1 MFKKFLF
8 LGIIIIFFAACEEVI
23 DVDLNYSDERLVI
36 EGQLN
41 WIKETQQTEQ
51 IIKLSKTTPY
61 FETLRIPA
69 NGAEVQ
75 VYDDENNIFAKILR
89 KEIPCDKIYEDEFS
103 LFFND
108 INPQAKIHI
117 LGIPKFPC
125 TTFSDFLKNADN
137 ENITSF
143 FKSVQ
148 FVINNI
154 NIENTGYRLI
164 TNSGEDGG
172 QEVPHFHIHILAG
185 EKIGSLR

>member
-1 MFKKFLF
+1 M
-8 LGIIIIFFAACEEVI
+8 
-23 DVDLNYSDERLVI
+23 
-36 EGQLN
+36 
-41 WIKETQQTEQ
+41 
-51 IIKLSKTTPY
+51 
-61 FETLRIPA
+61 
-69 NGAEVQ
+69 
-75 VYDDENNIFAKILR
+75 YDKNNIFAKILR
-89 KEIPCDKIYEDEFS
+89 KEIPCNKVYEDSFS

-125 TTFSDFLKNADN
+125 TTFSEFIKNADK

-143 FKSVQ
+143 FNSIQ
-148 FVINNI
+148 FVINKLDIEI
-154 NIENTGYRLI
+154 NGYRLI

>member
-1 MFKKFLF
+1 M
-8 LGIIIIFFAACEEVI
+8 
-23 DVDLNYSDERLVI
+23 Y
-36 EGQLN
+36 
-41 WIKETQQTEQ
+41 
-51 IIKLSKTTPY
+51 
-61 FETLRIPA
+61 
-69 NGAEVQ
+69 
-75 VYDDENNIFAKILR
+75 DENNIFAKILR
-89 KEIPCDKIYEDEFS
+89 KEIPCNKVYEDEFS

-117 LGIPKFPC
+117 LGIPNFPC

-148 FVINNI
+148 LVINDI
-154 NIENTGYRLI
+154 NIEETGYRLI